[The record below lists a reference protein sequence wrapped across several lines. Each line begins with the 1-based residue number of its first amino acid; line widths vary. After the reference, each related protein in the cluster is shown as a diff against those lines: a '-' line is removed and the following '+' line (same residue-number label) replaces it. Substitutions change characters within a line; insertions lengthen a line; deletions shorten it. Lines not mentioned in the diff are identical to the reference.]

1 MCRVR
6 LFFLGAKPVELSKV
20 TATYTVPFFFQGRK
34 REKWEMI
41 CTLEVTM
48 LGQSTVIKGI

>member
-20 TATYTVPFFFQGRK
+20 TATYTVPFFSKG
-34 REKWEMI
+34 EKERN
-41 CTLEVTM
+41 
-48 LGQSTVIKGI
+48 GK